1 MRKCLVTG
9 SFDPITLGHMDI
21 IEKALAIFDDVSVAV
36 LVNPDRYPLFTDEQ
50 RVTMIQAVYGD
61 RVNVFSFDGLAV
73 DAAKAIGATHLVR
86 GIRDE
91 ADLAYETEMADF
103 NRVHGLET
111 VFFLSDPRLRGVSAT
126 KAREGLMSGAD
137 HKFIDEGVYALATE
151 YLEERS

>member
-1 MRKCLVTG
+1 MSKCLVTG

-21 IEKALAIFDDVSVAV
+21 IEKALSVFEEVSVAI
-36 LVNPDRYPLFTDEQ
+36 LRNPDRYPLFTEDQ

-73 DAAKAIGATHLVR
+73 DAAKAIGATFLVR

-91 ADLAYETEMADF
+91 ADLAYELEMADF
-103 NRVHGLET
+103 NRAHGLET
-111 VFFLSDPRLRGVSAT
+111 VFFLSDVRLRGVSAT
-126 KAREGLMSGAD
+126 KAREGLLSGAD
-137 HKFIDEGVYALATE
+137 HRFIAEGVYALAME